1 MMAALIRKELADHF
15 GAARLALITALIFMG
30 ALIGAFLAGEGV
42 KNMLA
47 QGAGAELECR
57 AFLTLFSAS
66 AAGLPIFSLLALM
79 GPIWAMALGFDAL
92 NRERAQGALS
102 KLLSQPLS
110 RFDLLLGKYLAGF
123 LVIALMS
130 GALFLIISG
139 LGLAVVGL
147 VPEGEET
154 LRLIVFWLA
163 SVVYLGFWLA
173 AAILASVLF
182 KSAAVSALACGTLWV
197 FLAFAVTLL
206 AGGAAAVLAPV
217 DEPFQPARRAEVLV
231 NEEMF
236 RRLSLASP
244 VNVYDEAAAFLL
256 DPARRSL
263 SFSRQQLDR
272 GMSRRYAGRFNDP
285 LPFSQSFILLLP
297 HLAWLLAWT
306 ALVFGLAVLAFD
318 RQEIRSGV

>member
-1 MMAALIRKELADHF
+1 MVAALVRKELADHF
-15 GAARLALITALIFMG
+15 GAARLALVTALIFMV

-47 QGAGAELECR
+47 QGAGADLEGR

-66 AAGLPIFSLLALM
+66 AAGLPIFSLLALL
-79 GPIWAMALGFDAL
+79 GPVWALMLGFDAV
-92 NRERAQGALS
+92 NRERAQGTLS

-110 RFDLLLGKYLAGF
+110 RFDLLLGKYLAGL
-123 LVIALMS
+123 LVVALMS
-130 GALFLIISG
+130 GALFLVISG
-139 LGLAVVGL
+139 LGLAAIGL
-147 VPEGEET
+147 VPGGEEV
-154 LRLIVFWLA
+154 LRLTVFWLA

-173 AAILASVLF
+173 AALLMSVLF
-182 KSAAVSALACGTLWV
+182 KSAAVSALACGALWF
-197 FLAFAVTLL
+197 FLAFAVTLM
-206 AGGAAAVLAPV
+206 AGGAAAVLAPSA
-217 DEPFQPARRAEVLV
+217 DPFQPVRAEVLA

-256 DPARRSL
+256 DPGRRSL
-263 SFSRQQLDR
+263 SFSRQRLDR
-272 GMSRRYAGRFNDP
+272 AVSHRYTGRFSGP

-297 HLAWLLAWT
+297 HLAGLLAWT
-306 ALVFGLAVLAFD
+306 ALVFSLAALAFD